1 MQHIYLYFISLR
13 FRAIALLFV
22 VVLFVCISQCR
33 HKAGHAEKDNG
44 EGEAEIKDVTEVQLT
59 PAQLLGKKLFFDTN
73 LSNPPGQSCA
83 TCHMPGSAFVDPEG
97 LPVSRGAV
105 KTMFGH
111 RNSPTVAYAAFTPH
125 FHYDSAE
132 EVYVGGLFW
141 DGRAATLSE
150 QAMIPLLSH
159 FEMNNAN
166 KKSVVDYVQRSDYN
180 KLFKIVYGPD
190 AFKDVDAAFIK
201 IAEAIE
207 EYEETA
213 EVNPFSSKFDYYMK
227 GLVKLTKQEER
238 GLKLF
243 TDEKKGNCAACHP
256 STPDPVSGAILFT
269 DFTYDNLG
277 IPANPELIKLDK
289 DYKSDCGLGSIVKC
303 LEDDGKFKVPTLR
316 NIARTAPYFHNGAF
330 KTLEEVM
337 RFYNNR
343 DSDSLKFGPA
353 EIPRNVNKE
362 ELGNLGLTDQEMDD
376 IVAFMKTLSDGYNFT
391 VEKD

>member
-1 MQHIYLYFISLR
+1 MKYLYSSINTLR
-13 FRAIALLFV
+13 FRVATAFVIAGLLM
-22 VVLFVCISQCR
+22 CIVQC
-33 HKAGHAEKDNG
+33 KQKGPKPNKEVAVDIA
-44 EGEAEIKDVTEVQLT
+44 DVTDVQLT

-73 LSNPPGQSCA
+73 LSDPPGQSCA
-83 TCHMPGSAFVDPEG
+83 TCHMPSQAFADPEG

-132 EVYVGGLFW
+132 KAYVGGLFW

-150 QAMIPLLSH
+150 QAMVPLLSH
-159 FEMNNAN
+159 FEMNNSDKKMVVNRVKKAAYAN
-166 KKSVVDYVQRSDYN
+166 
-180 KLFKIVYGPD
+180 LFTTVYGPE
-190 AFKDVDAAFIK
+190 AFNDVDAAFVL

-213 EVNPFSSKFDYYMK
+213 EVNPFSSKFDYYLK

-243 TDEKKGNCAACHP
+243 NDEKKGNCAACHP
-256 STPDPVSGAILFT
+256 STPDPISGAVLFT

-277 IPANPELIKLDK
+277 VPANPEVIKLDK
-289 DYKSDCGLGSIVKC
+289 DYKCDCGLGTIVKS
-303 LEDDGKFKVPTLR
+303 LEEEGKFKVPTLR

-330 KTLEEVM
+330 KTLEDVV
-337 RFYNNR
+337 RFYSHR
-343 DSDSLKFGPA
+343 DVDTIKFGPA
-353 EIPRNVNKE
+353 EVPRNVNKD
-362 ELGNLGLTDQEMDD
+362 ELGNLGLTEDEVKD
-376 IVAFMKTLSDGYNFT
+376 IAAFMRALSDGYNFK